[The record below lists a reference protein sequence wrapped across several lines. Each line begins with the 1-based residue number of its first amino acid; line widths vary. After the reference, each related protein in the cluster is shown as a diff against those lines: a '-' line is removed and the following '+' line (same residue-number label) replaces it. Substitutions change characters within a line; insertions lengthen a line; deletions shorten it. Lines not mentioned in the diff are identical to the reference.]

1 MEPNRNRQFG
11 FSLIEI
17 LVAVTII
24 ALLSATLTL
33 GFAKQQTL
41 ARDTRR
47 ITDVSTIS
55 IAVEGY
61 RNAHGSYP
69 PPAATLVTVDAAA
82 GVGPILVN
90 EGLLNNIPKDPKPGL
105 LSGGPTG
112 TSICTNY
119 VYTKN
124 YDFTS
129 FDAAG
134 IKYQNLPL
142 KTRQWGI
149 AFGTER
155 GASDNNNTYLGQSGV
170 FTTQTV
176 YAGAGGSSC
185 QSDRYFSAVMGN
197 LVPTP

>member
-1 MEPNRNRQFG
+1 MEQHRKLQFG

-24 ALLSATLTL
+24 ALLTATLTL
-33 GFAKQQTL
+33 GFSKQQAL

-47 ITDVSTIS
+47 IADVSTIS

-69 PPAATLVTVDAAA
+69 LPTAPLVTVDASN

-90 EGLLNNIPKDPKPGL
+90 DGLLNTIPKDPKPGL
-105 LSGGPTG
+105 LVGGLPN
-112 TSICTNY
+112 TSICANY
-119 VYTKN
+119 VYTKS
-124 YDFTS
+124 YDFSS
-129 FDAAG
+129 FDASG

-155 GASDNNNTYLGQSGV
+155 GATDSNNTYPNQSGV
-170 FTTQTV
+170 FTMQTV
-176 YAGAGGSSC
+176 YAGASGSFC
-185 QSDRYFSAVMGN
+185 QSDRYFSAVFG
-197 LVPTP
+197 TIQ